1 MGSKDFK
8 EVCPEIRCPAQKMN
22 AQIALLNGLTCELP
36 LLPSSTV
43 QDLRAAAHEAFRQ
56 NYLKF
61 VTADKRVLVNPEETL
76 EEAEIEDG
84 ECVTALVV
92 KPQVATTEQ
101 AYASWSHGDTAIVT
115 WGSAEFGD
123 SSAVQNQLRRVQLQ
137 ATQRA
142 FAAILAG

>member
-22 AQIALLNGLTCELP
+22 VQIALLNALTCELP

-43 QDLRAAAHEAFRQ
+43 QDLRAAAHEAFGQ
-56 NYLKF
+56 NYLKL
-61 VTADKRVLVNPEETL
+61 VIADKRILVNPQETL
-76 EEAEIEDG
+76 EEAERKDG

-101 AYASWSHGDTAIVT
+101 AFASWSHGAAIVT
-115 WGSAEFGD
+115 RGNAGFGGD
-123 SSAVQNQLRRVQLQ
+123 SSAVQD
-137 ATQRA
+137 
-142 FAAILAG
+142 